1 VTRPEAISARLER
14 IPSMYRAHYRKA
26 TAGKS
31 RLAAIKSM
39 CLECVCYER
48 KAVTECTSLGCPLWA
63 FRPFQ
68 REEDRVIPRQAK
80 RAKKSPFKKKDASL

>member
-1 VTRPEAISARLER
+1 VNRAETIAAKTER
-14 IPSMYRAHYRKA
+14 IPSMYRAHYKKA

-39 CLECVCYER
+39 CLECCGYTR
-48 KAVTECTSLGCPLWA
+48 APITDCTSLGCPLWA

-68 REEDRVIPRQAK
+68 QKEKE
-80 RAKKSPFKKKDASL
+80 